1 MNMIMQQF
9 RRLFSRFRIK
19 LLVAFLLCTLI
30 PLGMVS
36 YVSYTVSRSIA
47 WDKTMEASI
56 LTADQLHAQ
65 ISAKIRQAENVADA
79 LQYNMYTLE
88 SANEQELSAYLD
100 TLTLLRKNISLYL
113 SSFDFYQIYVFLK
126 DETFGSGEGLYFYPL
141 SQLDLLSVSPEDL
154 QTLGASSLWLYRPQ
168 VQTPFMLSSDK
179 KTDCVI
185 CSRALFNQG
194 SGQLDYAYFIL
205 MDTADFS
212 DLLAASFSNVDT
224 RGYLAMPDGA
234 IIAAS
239 DPELCG
245 LTLPKAFLQE
255 IKKKQEPYFV

>member
-79 LQYNMYTLE
+79 LQYNMYT
-88 SANEQELSAYLD
+88 
-100 TLTLLRKNISLYL
+100 
-113 SSFDFYQIYVFLK
+113 
-126 DETFGSGEGLYFYPL
+126 
-141 SQLDLLSVSPEDL
+141 
-154 QTLGASSLWLYRPQ
+154 
-168 VQTPFMLSSDK
+168 
-179 KTDCVI
+179 
-185 CSRALFNQG
+185 
-194 SGQLDYAYFIL
+194 
-205 MDTADFS
+205 
-212 DLLAASFSNVDT
+212 
-224 RGYLAMPDGA
+224 
-234 IIAAS
+234 
-239 DPELCG
+239 
-245 LTLPKAFLQE
+245 
-255 IKKKQEPYFV
+255 